1 MRFVLRGIMGL
12 LLFAVMLAAIGFGGY
27 RFYSA
32 VTTPREARMQPPAER
47 SFMANT
53 ATFEATTVAPTITA
67 YGQIRSWRTLQL
79 RASSD
84 GRLVEMA
91 DTFRD
96 GARVKA
102 GDVLLRIDPAEAT
115 SRLLDAQA
123 SLADAQ
129 SDKAEAE
136 EAIGAAERELEATRQ
151 QVELRKQALDRQK
164 QLMEKGYSTMAL
176 VEQEQ
181 LAVASI
187 EQSLN
192 NRLQSV
198 VSARKRIERT
208 DFAVKRGEVAVS
220 DAERILQETTV
231 TAPFDGILDTVGVT
245 LGRRVSPNEALANL
259 IDPTALEVRFSVS
272 TEQFSRLLDTQGR
285 LLPQPVRVVL
295 GLGERKIEAR
305 GLLERVAAVV
315 GEGEAGRTLFA
326 SLDVTADTVFRP
338 GDFVTVEVEEPALT
352 GVALLP
358 ASAATED
365 GRVLVVG
372 EGDRLEEIQTR
383 ILRRRG
389 NELIVTDVPFGKDF
403 VRERLPQL
411 GTGIRIQKRP
421 ANQPQPGPAVASG
434 APSAPASDVVTLDPE
449 RRAALLAQLEAS
461 NMPQDRKTRLIE
473 ALKQPEVSK
482 ALIERIEARA
492 GRRG

>member
-1 MRFVLRGIMGL
+1 MRFVLRSIMGL
-12 LLFAVMLAAIGFGGY
+12 FLFAVMLGTIGFGSY

-32 VTTPREARMQPPAER
+32 MTTPRETRLQPPSER
-47 SFMANT
+47 SFIANT
-53 ATFEATTVAPTITA
+53 ATLEAITVAPQITA
-67 YGQIRSWRTLQL
+67 YGQIRSWKTLQL

-84 GRLVEMA
+84 GRLVEMSDA
-91 DTFRD
+91 FRD

-123 SLADAQ
+123 NLADAQ

-208 DFAVKRGEVAVS
+208 DFAVKRGEVAVQ
-220 DAERILQETTV
+220 DAERVLSESTV

-272 TEQFSRLLDTQGR
+272 TEQFSRLLGDDGR
-285 LLPQPVRVVL
+285 LLPQPVRAIL
-295 GLGERKIEAR
+295 SLGERRIEAR

-315 GEGEAGRTLFA
+315 GDGEAGRTLFA

-338 GDFVTVEVEEPALT
+338 GDFVTVEVEEPALS

-358 ASAATED
+358 VSAATED
-365 GRVLVVG
+365 GRILVVG
-372 EGDRLEEIQTR
+372 EGDRLEELQAR

-389 NELIVTDVPFGKDF
+389 DEVIVSDVPFGRDY

-411 GTGIRIQKRP
+411 GAGIRIQKRP
-421 ANQPQPGPAVASG
+421 ASPTATPPAALSA
-434 APSAPASDVVTLDPE
+434 APVTPPSDVVVLDPE

-461 NMPQDRKTRLIE
+461 RMPQDRKARLIE
-473 ALKQPEVSK
+473 ALQQPEVSK
-482 ALIERIEARA
+482 ALVERIEARA

>member
-1 MRFVLRGIMGL
+1 MRFVLRSIMGL
-12 LLFAVMLAAIGFGGY
+12 FLFAVMLGAIGFGSY

-32 VTTPREARMQPPAER
+32 MTTPREARLQPPSER

-53 ATFEATTVAPTITA
+53 ATLEAVTVAPQITA
-67 YGQIRSWRTLQL
+67 YGQIRSWKTLQL

-84 GRLVEMA
+84 GRLVEMSDA
-91 DTFRD
+91 FRD

-102 GDVLLRIDPAEAT
+102 GDMLLRIDPAEAT

-123 SLADAQ
+123 NLADAQ

-187 EQSLN
+187 DQSLN

-208 DFAVKRGEVAVS
+208 DFAVKRGEVAVQ
-220 DAERILQETTV
+220 DAERVLSETTV

-272 TEQFSRLLDTQGR
+272 TEQFSRLLGDDGR

-295 GLGERKIEAR
+295 SLGERKIEAS

-338 GDFVTVEVEEPALT
+338 GDFVTVEVEEPALS

-358 ASAATED
+358 VSAATED
-365 GRVLVVG
+365 GRILVVG
-372 EGDRLEEIQTR
+372 ENDRLEELQAR

-389 NELIVTDVPFGKDF
+389 DELIVADVPFGRDY

-411 GTGIRIQKRP
+411 GAGIRIQERP
-421 ANQPQPGPAVASG
+421 APTTGTPPAIVSTAPLAS
-434 APSAPASDVVTLDPE
+434 PSDVVTLDPE

-461 NMPQDRKTRLIE
+461 QMPQDRKARLIE
-473 ALKQPEVSK
+473 ALQQPEVSK
-482 ALIERIEARA
+482 ALVERIEARA